1 MAAAQ
6 KYWLNNL
13 SNAAANG
20 SYRHGHYVEAPEN
33 WDLVRDQIVEY
44 FQRAHADARA
54 RLTALASNSLH
65 PAGTP
70 PPPYDQYPFGLPQ
83 VTLQGYFGEILA
95 GYLAE
100 TVAPAGHSDWRV
112 PAHLFRFHLQAFQFL
127 EQRSQSGHGPSA
139 IVGRT
144 GDDCLAFRRNG
155 SGEII
160 AVLFCEAKC
169 TTSHAAA
176 LIRDAHEKVSASEIV
191 DILQLVEI
199 LKDSPAPDAADW
211 IMSLQVFH
219 MRLHSTVR
227 HTHQRHDLVC
237 YVHRSV
243 PKQNKTWIPTDRPH
257 EAYTASRGLD
267 VYEVRLTDVAARL
280 LSIYSEEN
288 WR

>member
-1 MAAAQ
+1 MPEAE
-6 KYWLNNL
+6 KYWLNTVP
-13 SNAAANG
+13 NAGANG
-20 SYRHGHYVEAPEN
+20 NYRHALYVEEPEN
-33 WDLVRDQIVEY
+33 WEQFRDQIVEY
-44 FQRAHADARA
+44 FQNAHADARA
-54 RLTALASNSLH
+54 RLTGLAGASLH

-70 PPPYDQYPFGLPQ
+70 STPYDEYPFGLPQ

-95 GYLAE
+95 GFLAE
-100 TVAPAGHSDWRV
+100 NVAPAGLFDWQV

-127 EQRSQSGHGPSA
+127 EHRSQAGHGPSA
-139 IVGRT
+139 VVGRT
-144 GDDCLAFRRNG
+144 GDDCLAFRRDGNG
-155 SGEII
+155 EVI

-199 LKDSPAPDAADW
+199 LKDSPKPDATDW
-211 IMSLQVFH
+211 IMSLRMFH
-219 MRLHSTVR
+219 MQLHSNAR

-237 YVHRSV
+237 YVHQSI
-243 PKQNKTWIPTDRPH
+243 PKKNATWIQSDRPH
-257 EAYTASRGLD
+257 EAYTAGRSLD

-288 WR
+288 WQ